1 MVRARYSSVAGRL
14 PKLPRELVHKI
25 LDDIS
30 LVKVLELVSSHDIA
44 YIDQC
49 VSTHFHLRQLLPP
62 DVLPEAKS
70 YFLLYNTLCE
80 RRRRQPLPN
89 LPQLAHD
96 AQVLLKAKLS
106 QRVDIIAIIK
116 VEILKDL
123 EAYAPF
129 FPILRYFC
137 DPKLSIPDRVFW
149 DVSSVTW
156 LWDLFNIIDA
166 AEKKLNAVKSDQL
179 KRMADLM
186 VEYPGMLREYQDFSQ
201 EQRRNADHK
210 IAELLLLSERIKR
223 PQILSR
229 KFVGRYIF
237 SQHNFHLVPYD
248 RYLRAFLKVL
258 DRFPSDDDALMKE
271 SIPHWKRKEIK
282 DRNRTRIPHKYP
294 KQLSTAIAGLG
305 VIYLFTPQVR
315 FAGSRTMFT
324 KYSGKDVRSNKGF
337 QQPRFCLR
345 TDKSLATPPLGV
357 VGDTSLLP
365 ASEKEVEWLEAFLVI
380 CKHMS
385 EMEEEWKAGETVGE
399 YWKAHVGKMSV
410 VEMDVGE
417 V

>member
-1 MVRARYSSVAGRL
+1 MVRVRYSSVAGRL

-30 LVKVLELVSSHDIA
+30 LVKVLELVSSHDIP
-44 YIDQC
+44 YIDEC

-96 AQVLLKAKLS
+96 AQVLLQAKPS
-106 QRVDIIAIIK
+106 RRVDIIAIIK

-129 FPILRYFC
+129 FPY
-137 DPKLSIPDRVFW
+137 
-149 DVSSVTW
+149 SVTW
-156 LWDLFNIIDA
+156 LWDLFNVIDA
-166 AEKKLNAVKSDQL
+166 SEKKLNAVKSDQL
-179 KRMADLM
+179 KRMAELM
-186 VEYPGMLREYQDFSQ
+186 VEYPGMLRDYQDPSQ
-201 EQRRNADHK
+201 EQRRNADHT
-210 IAELLLLSERIKR
+210 IAKLLLLSERIKR
-223 PQILSR
+223 PQMLSG

-237 SQHNFHLVPYD
+237 IQHNFHLVPYD
-248 RYLRAFLKVL
+248 RYLGAFLKVL
-258 DRFPSDDDALMKE
+258 DRFPSEDDALTEE
-271 SIPHWKRKEIK
+271 SIADQESKNIK

-294 KQLSTAIAGLG
+294 KTL
-305 VIYLFTPQVR
+305 
-315 FAGSRTMFT
+315 FT
-324 KYSGKDVRSNKGF
+324 KYSGKGVCSNKGF

-345 TDKSLATPPLGV
+345 ADKSHATPPLGA
-357 VGDTSLLP
+357 VGDRSLLP
-365 ASEKEVEWLEAFLVI
+365 ASEKEVQWLEAFLVV

-399 YWKAHVGKMSV
+399 YWKTHV
-410 VEMDVGE
+410 
-417 V
+417 